1 MDLVLAIDF
10 DDDRGAVGIVDRS
23 GAVLETEPFE
33 RGAGR
38 GNGDVVDALDEALT
52 RLWGRAARLD
62 GAVVACGV
70 AADRAR
76 DVARVAEL
84 RDVVGRVTS
93 VPLFADVP
101 GRAYALAEGWVGAA
115 KGVEQYAALDVGT
128 TVRGGIVL
136 DGRLL
141 DGGSGRAG
149 GLGHVIV
156 VPDGRRCAC
165 GAKGCLQAEASVSA
179 IESRSGRPL
188 TEPSYEVM
196 QHVGTLVG
204 IALASVANLLDL
216 RLLVCGGRV
225 AREYASTMFLA
236 AQSELDARCRLTFS
250 RGARVVPGRTTE
262 APGLTGAAA
271 VGLRGLARLGSA

>member
-10 DDDRGAVGIVDRS
+10 DDDRGAVGIVDPS

-33 RGAGR
+33 RGAG
-38 GNGDVVDALDEALT
+38 GDIVDALDDALAQV
-52 RLWGRAARLD
+52 WGRATRLD

-70 AADRAR
+70 ATELAH
-76 DVARVAEL
+76 DVARVAEV
-84 RDVVGRVTS
+84 RDVVGRVTP
-93 VPLFADVP
+93 VPLFTDTP

-115 KGVEQYAALDVGT
+115 KGVDHYAVLDVGA

-141 DGGSGRAG
+141 DGGSGKSG

-156 VPDGRRCAC
+156 VPDGRRCTC
-165 GAKGCLQAEASVSA
+165 GAKGCLQAEVSVPA

-188 TEPSYEVM
+188 NEPSYEVM
-196 QHVGTLVG
+196 QHVGALVG
-204 IALASVANLLDL
+204 IALASVANLLDV

-250 RGARVVPGRTTE
+250 RGARVVLGRTTE
-262 APGLTGAAA
+262 TPGLVGAAA
-271 VGLRGLARLGSA
+271 VGLRGLSRSGVV